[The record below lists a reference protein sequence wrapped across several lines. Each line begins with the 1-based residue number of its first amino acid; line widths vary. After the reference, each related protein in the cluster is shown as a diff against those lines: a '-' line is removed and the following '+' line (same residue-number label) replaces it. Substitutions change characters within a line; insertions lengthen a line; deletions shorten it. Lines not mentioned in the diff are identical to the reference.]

1 MFVMK
6 LNISSCLRGNSL
18 TKKLTTKIYAYELE
32 SLVAFFFRHATSM
45 LKACKINLSLYIIFI
60 IAAVSRKE
68 FLKYRYNSNFLKNEK
83 QTNQLICTRSIII
96 VLQRFGAMKFNDV
109 SLQKVINL
117 TFSLLLE
124 QSSQK
129 QWPI

>member
-1 MFVMK
+1 M
-6 LNISSCLRGNSL
+6 LN
-18 TKKLTTKIYAYELE
+18 
-32 SLVAFFFRHATSM
+32 
-45 LKACKINLSLYIIFI
+45 ACKINSSLYIILFI

-68 FLKYRYNSNFLKNEK
+68 FLKYRYNSNFLKNGK

-96 VLQRFGAMKFNDV
+96 VLQRFGAKKFNDV
-109 SLQKVINL
+109 SLQKAIDV

-129 QWPI
+129 Q